1 MNEKNRQRNF
11 KIAITG
17 AFGALTVVL
26 GLTGFG
32 FIPIG
37 TLSVTIMHIPVI
49 LTTLIAGL
57 IPGIGVGFIFG
68 LFSLIQ
74 NAMGGGNPFFL
85 NPLVSIVPRML
96 IAVVTWA
103 VYKGFSKIPH
113 MPKVAS
119 CCVASAFGTFAN
131 TLFVM
136 TGIYVFYNELYMSLV
151 SGVLQ
156 AMGFETDKMSYF
168 QGWLVVI
175 GTTVATNSVWEI
187 IAAVIITL
195 AITSAIYITKSKKSK
210 LASMEEADD
219 EE

>member
-1 MNEKNRQRNF
+1 MNKKNRQRNF

-37 TLSVTIMHIPVI
+37 TLSITIMHIPVI

-57 IPGIGVGFIFG
+57 VPGMGVGFIFG

-85 NPLVSIVPRML
+85 NPLISILPRML
-96 IAVVTWA
+96 IAVFTYLVFTLLN
-103 VYKGFSKIPH
+103 KIPKF
-113 MPKVAS
+113 PKIIS
-119 CCVASAFGTFAN
+119 GCIASAFGTFAN

-136 TGIYVFYNELYMSLV
+136 TGIYVFYHDLYMGLIR
-151 SGVLQ
+151 GTLGTL
-156 AMGFETDKMSYF
+156 GFNVDNLSYIK
-168 QGWLVVI
+168 GWCLVI
-175 GTTVATNSVWEI
+175 GTTTITNSVWEI
-187 IAAVIITL
+187 LVAVIITL
-195 AITSAIYITKSKKSK
+195 AVLSGIFITEGRKSK
-210 LASMEEADD
+210 LSRLQNDSED
-219 EE
+219 

>member
-1 MNEKNRQRNF
+1 MNEKNRQRNY

-57 IPGIGVGFIFG
+57 VPGIGVGFIFG

-74 NAMGGGNPFFL
+74 NAMGGGSPFFL
-85 NPLVSIVPRML
+85 NPMVSIVPRML

-103 VYKGFSKIPH
+103 VNKGFSNIPH
-113 MPKVAS
+113 MPKVVSA
-119 CCVASAFGTFAN
+119 CVASAFGTFAN

-136 TGIYVFYNELYMSLV
+136 TGIYVFFNELYMSLI
-151 SGVLQ
+151 SGVLETL
-156 AMGFETDKMSYF
+156 GFDVANLTYL
-168 QGWLVVI
+168 QGWLLVI
-175 GTTVATNSVWEI
+175 GRTMVTNSIWEI
-187 IAAVIITL
+187 IAAVIITA
-195 AITSAIYITKSKKSK
+195 AIISAIYVTKNKKSRLSK
-210 LASMEEADD
+210 LD
-219 EE
+219 EES